1 MPIKSNKTTGNLR
14 WYENKLHPY
23 KCSMDIIIPIGIY
36 CYFGFDLIEKLRSFR
51 VTKRKASINAT
62 QYVRNLPKE
71 RTFAKHFSQ
80 DIFPS
85 SVGIDCK
92 GNTFFAYKQIEKYF
106 LLEIL
111 IYTCIYSKK
120 IVTLQTNLFDLTI
133 Y

>member
-23 KCSMDIIIPIGIY
+23 KCNMDIIIPIGIY

-80 DIFPS
+80 DIFPLAQ
-85 SVGIDCK
+85 VCDCK
-92 GNTFFAYKQIEKYF
+92 GT
-106 LLEIL
+106 
-111 IYTCIYSKK
+111 KK
-120 IVTLQTNLFDLTI
+120 NVYVQENDKKTERFVQPPR
-133 Y
+133 

>member
-14 WYENKLHPY
+14 WYENTLHPY

-71 RTFAKHFSQ
+71 RTFAKHFPQ

-85 SVGIDCK
+85 SVGINCK
-92 GNTFFAYKQIEKYF
+92 GNTFFAYMQIEKYF

-111 IYTCIYSKK
+111 IYTCIY
-120 IVTLQTNLFDLTI
+120 
-133 Y
+133 